1 MQIAARCRKC
11 GKVMSSQRID
21 NYRVKMT
28 CSCGFSDYRTQTERV
43 KSVNPFLN
51 KAHFSPYVESEK
63 GKMVLTMQRANR
75 EHMEIISLEEISM
88 LVSSDF
94 ELSEVL
100 QTVAEKLA
108 LQLKASVCNIYLLEK
123 EELVLTATYGYETEK
138 IGKIRLKL
146 GEGITGT
153 VAREMQP
160 INLNRASQDPRY
172 KVFPELNEEKYNSML
187 SFPITDKKDV
197 YGVINL
203 QTTSMRSFPEDE
215 IYFVSIIANLILSAV
230 KLRRKAASA
239 RTSRKI
245 SDPSP

>member
-1 MQIAARCRKC
+1 MPIAARCRKC

-28 CSCGFSDYRTQTERV
+28 CSCGFSDYRTVTEKV
-43 KSVNPFLN
+43 KTVNPYFH
-51 KAHFSPYVESEK
+51 KANFTPYMENEK

-75 EHMEIISLEEISM
+75 EHLEIISLEEISM

-94 ELSEVL
+94 ELAEVL
-100 QTVAEKLA
+100 QSVASKLA
-108 LQLKASVCNIYLLEK
+108 KQLNASVCNIYLLEG
-123 EELVLTATYGYETEK
+123 EELVLKATYGFEQEK
-138 IGKIRLKL
+138 IGQIRLKI

-153 VAREMQP
+153 VARQMQP
-160 INLNRASQDPRY
+160 INLNKASQDPRY
-172 KVFPELNEEKYNSML
+172 KVFSELNEEKYNSML

-215 IYFVSIIANLILSAV
+215 IYFVSIIANLILSAIR
-230 KLRRKAASA
+230 LRQKVAVSKNPAK
-239 RTSRKI
+239 T
-245 SDPSP
+245 PPVN

>member
-1 MQIAARCRKC
+1 MQISARCRKC
-11 GKVMSSQRID
+11 GRIMNSQRID

-28 CSCGFSDYRTQTERV
+28 CPCGFSDYRTVTEKV
-43 KSVNPFLN
+43 KTVNPYLH
-51 KAHFSPYVESEK
+51 KANFTPYVESEK

-94 ELSEVL
+94 ELAEVL
-100 QTVAEKLA
+100 QSVSTKLA
-108 LQLKASVCNIYLLEK
+108 KQLNASVCNIYLLEE
-123 EELVLTATYGYETEK
+123 EELVLKATYGFEQEK
-138 IGKIRLKL
+138 IGKIRLKI

-153 VAREMQP
+153 VAKEMQP
-160 INLNRASQDPRY
+160 INLSRASQDPRY

-203 QTTSMRSFPEDE
+203 QTTSMRNFPEDE
-215 IYFVSIIANLILSAV
+215 IYFVSIIANLILSAI
-230 KLRRKAASA
+230 KLRKRVASGKKAAGQ
-239 RTSRKI
+239 
-245 SDPSP
+245 